1 MNYEVIC
8 RYVSVKEL
16 AKIFNTTTEAI
27 RQRKYRKTVP
37 KLGELIKISS
47 YLRKRSEQFDQFLE
61 KSELL

>member
-1 MNYEVIC
+1 MNYDVLC

-47 YLRKRSEQFDQFLE
+47 YLRKRAEQFDQFLE